1 MKANEL
7 EAVDDSL
14 KLGESIHTD
23 DAVRSYFKKIGKISL
38 LSKEEELDLARR
50 IEIGDEQAKELMI
63 SSNLRLVVSV
73 AKRYASGSNMSLLD
87 LIQEGNIGLIKA
99 VEKFDYSKGFKFS
112 TYAIWWIRQAITR
125 AIGDQSKTIRIPAH
139 MNELM
144 NHVRKAGKQFFAEK
158 GKEPTIEDL
167 AVMMD
172 LPPER
177 LEDIQKYYG
186 DTLSLDTPIGDSY
199 DSVIMDF
206 VEDDR
211 IPEQFASVEQ
221 EMLAEQ
227 LASILRDLPEREQ
240 QILRL
245 RFGLEDG
252 QTHTLEEV
260 GMVFNVTRERIRQIE
275 ARALKRIRMNRKI
288 QHLKTYLEN

>member
-50 IEIGDEQAKELMI
+50 IELGDEQAKELMI

-144 NHVRKAGKQFFAEK
+144 NHVRKAGKQFIAEK

-245 RFGLEDG
+245 RFGLKDG

-260 GMVFNVTRERIRQIE
+260 GIVFNVTRERIRQIE

>member
-50 IEIGDEQAKELMI
+50 IELGDEQAKELMI

-144 NHVRKAGKQFFAEK
+144 NHVRKAGKQFIAEK

>member
-144 NHVRKAGKQFFAEK
+144 NHVRKAGKQFIAEK

-240 QILRL
+240 QILSL
-245 RFGLEDG
+245 RFGLKDG

-260 GMVFNVTRERIRQIE
+260 GIVFNVTRERIRQIE